1 MLGARPRQERVW
13 AMLGFRRSLSQGFV
27 LLLALAGPTA
37 AQVPSK
43 GVEILVGMP
52 PGGGVDAY
60 ARLVQRHL
68 PAHLAGSP
76 AMVVQNMPGAGSL
89 RSVLA
94 LSHAAEDGSVIGT
107 FSSSLILEAIATPD
121 RVQQVDFRNFAFLGN
136 IAEDIRV
143 CYVRKS
149 IGLHSIADVK
159 QGTQSVSFAATA
171 RGTSGNIDAAVLRN
185 LFGLKIRQVDGY
197 EGSAA
202 KRLAI
207 ENGEVDGDCGGF
219 SEIPKAW
226 LTEGKVQILVRMSPT
241 LVDGLDRQIPYGG
254 DVLTEPAARQVYEF
268 LTAPE
273 RLGRVFMVSSKVADE
288 RKAALRAA
296 FDAMIKDAAFR
307 ADAEK
312 LRLEVLPM
320 SGEEVDRRIAE
331 LYRTP
336 PELLAR
342 AREITG
348 D

>member
-1 MLGARPRQERVW
+1 MLDVRFGG
-13 AMLGFRRSLSQGFV
+13 LGF
-27 LLLALAGPTA
+27 LLLALAGLSPLPAA
-37 AQVPSK
+37 AQGAPK
-43 GVEILVGMP
+43 GIEIIVGMP

-68 PAHLAGSP
+68 PRHLKDAP
-76 AMVVQNMPGAGSL
+76 AVVVQNMPGAGSL

-121 RVQQVDFRNFAFLGN
+121 RVQKVDFRNFSFLGN

-143 CYVRKS
+143 CYVRS
-149 IGLHSIADVK
+149 ALGIESLAAVRAHP
-159 QGTQSVSFAATA
+159 TTVSFAATA
-171 RGTSGNIDAAVLRN
+171 RGTSGNIDASVLRN
-185 LFGLKIRQVDGY
+185 LFGMEIRQVDGY

-207 ENGEVDGDCGGF
+207 ENGEVDGDCGGVG
-219 SEIPKAW
+219 EIPKSW
-226 LTEGKVQILVRMSPT
+226 LDTNKVKILVRMSPT
-241 LVDGLDRQIPYGG
+241 LVNGLDKQIPWGG
-254 DVLTEPAARQVYEF
+254 DLLTDPAQKQLFEF

-273 RLGRVFMVSSKVADE
+273 RLGRVFMVSAKVPAE

-296 FDAMIKDAAFR
+296 FDDMVKDKDFR
-307 ADAEK
+307 AEAEK
-312 LRLEVLPM
+312 ARLEVLPM
-320 SGEEVDRRIAE
+320 SGEEVDKRIAE

-336 PELLAR
+336 PDLLAK
-342 AREITG
+342 ARQITG